1 MIILCL
7 LNLISVVI
15 SAVKITSTLVKM
27 LTHIYSQVLFS
38 QFYMSGMEGKKKKKT
53 LLSDASLDS

>member
-38 QFYMSGMEGKKKKKT
+38 QFYRSGMEEEEKT
-53 LLSDASLDS
+53 LLSDVSLDS